1 MASLCGLQFL
11 RIHLAIHQYFL
22 ECSLFSVIY
31 SKLIILNLNLKFSR
45 VSETKLLLTATEIL
59 KRNFGK
65 YIMMTSVRY
74 NSFFGFFFFFFGIH
88 LEAVCMIL
96 VPPHRS
102 NPFLLQWK
110 AQSPNHWTPREFLII
125 LKMNKGI
132 DLKH

>member
-1 MASLCGLQFL
+1 M
-11 RIHLAIHQYFL
+11 
-22 ECSLFSVIY
+22 FSVIY
-31 SKLIILNLNLKFSR
+31 SKLIILNLNLKFSH

-74 NSFFGFFFFFFGIH
+74 NSFLGFLFVCLFFGLH

-110 AQSPNHWTPREFLII
+110 V
-125 LKMNKGI
+125 
-132 DLKH
+132 